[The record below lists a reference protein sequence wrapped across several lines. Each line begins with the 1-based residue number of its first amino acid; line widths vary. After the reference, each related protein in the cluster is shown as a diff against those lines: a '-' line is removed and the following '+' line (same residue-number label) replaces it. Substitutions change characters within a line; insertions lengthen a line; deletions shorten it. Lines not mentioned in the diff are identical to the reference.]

1 MDDFSS
7 YYADLIVIAVVAIS
21 GLLAFVRGFV
31 QEFLS
36 LAAWIAAG
44 IATFL
49 GIDYVIPL
57 ARQLTTIQP
66 LADIGAGTVIFL
78 GVLVVLTVL
87 TRLLVRRVRRSG
99 LGALDRSLG
108 LLFGLFRGALLI
120 AVAWVVVAWTFQE
133 EEYPDWITEARTLPL
148 VQQGALALYDLVPE
162 YLRPEDPP
170 TGLEPDSGKGGL
182 TFESL
187 REIVPKAAAPE
198 ERSGYKEQERKDLQ
212 GLVEQNQ

>member
-21 GLLAFVRGFV
+21 GLLAFFRGFV
-31 QEFLS
+31 QEL
-36 LAAWIAAG
+36 LAVVAWIAAG

-78 GVLVVLTVL
+78 AVLVVLTIF
-87 TRLLVRRVRRSG
+87 TRLLVRRVKRSG

-108 LLFGLFRGALLI
+108 LLFGLFRGAALI
-120 AVAWVVVAWTFQE
+120 AVAWVVIAWTFQGE
-133 EEYPDWITEARTLPL
+133 KYPGWITEARTLPL
-148 VQQGALALYDLVPE
+148 VQHGAVALYGMVPE
-162 YLRPEDPP
+162 HLRPEEPP
-170 TGLEPDSGKGGL
+170 PGLAPDFDEGGL

-187 REIVPKAAAPE
+187 REVVPIAAAPE
-198 ERSGYKEQERKDLQ
+198 ERSGYKKQERKDLQ
-212 GLVEQNQ
+212 GLIEQNQ

>member
-31 QEFLS
+31 QEILS
-36 LAAWIAAG
+36 LVVWITAG
-44 IATFL
+44 TATIL
-49 GIDYVIPL
+49 GIDYVIPV
-57 ARQLTTIQP
+57 ARELTTIQP

-78 GVLVVLTVL
+78 AVLVVLTIL
-87 TRLLVRRVRRSG
+87 ARLLVRRIRRMG

-108 LLFGLFRGALLI
+108 LLFGLFRGAVLI
-120 AVAWVVVAWTFQE
+120 AIAWVVVAWTFQE
-133 EEYPDWITEARTLPL
+133 EKYPDWITEARTLPL
-148 VQQGALALYDLVPE
+148 VQHGALALYDLVPE
-162 YLRPEDPP
+162 HLKPEEPP
-170 TGLEPDSGKGGL
+170 PGLAPDFDEGGL

-187 REIVPKAAAPE
+187 RKVAPKAAAPE

-212 GLVEQNQ
+212 GLIEQNQ

>member
-21 GLLAFVRGFV
+21 GLLAFFRGFV
-31 QEFLS
+31 QEL
-36 LAAWIAAG
+36 LALLAWIAAG

-78 GVLVVLTVL
+78 AVLVVLTIV

-99 LGALDRSLG
+99 LGTLDHSLG
-108 LLFGLFRGALLI
+108 LLFGLFRGAVLI
-120 AVAWVVVAWTFQE
+120 AIAWVVVAWTFQE
-133 EEYPDWITEARTLPL
+133 EKYPDWITEARTLPL

-162 YLRPEDPP
+162 QLRPKEPP
-170 TGLEPDSGKGGL
+170 PGLAPDSGAGGL
-182 TFESL
+182 SFESL
-187 REIVPKAAAPE
+187 REIAPKAAVAE
-198 ERSGYKEQERKDLQ
+198 ERSGYKEQERKAMQ